1 MRRDDVEEAGFVLG
15 VAKAA
20 EVFNTG
26 FGKCHGS
33 KAQNRGC
40 DFVFIAHSAKAC
52 RILGTRIKL
61 KASTGLPR
69 DVTGMVVP
77 CGEFQIQACNF
88 VFLRGVLDTQVWKT
102 DLAADHRELQVAC
115 ESLLEL
121 LSFALAL
128 CLSATESLVELFLQL
143 VIQLHTEDFA
153 TLAFDLIDG
162 FVVHA
167 IEIGVVLRFFGF
179 HKPGV
184 DGLVTWNETMSANQA
199 FPSLRERDHLPRFF
213 L

>member
-1 MRRDDVEEAGFVLG
+1 MRRDNVEEASFVLG

-26 FGKCHGS
+26 FGKCHRS
-33 KAQNRGC
+33 KAQNGGC
-40 DFVFIAHSAKAC
+40 DFVFIAHAPKTC
-52 RILGTRIKL
+52 RVLRARIKL
-61 KASTGLPR
+61 KASTGLFG

-128 CLSATESLVELFLQL
+128 GLSATESLVELFLQL
-143 VIQLHTEDFA
+143 VIQLDTEDLA
-153 TLAFDLIDG
+153 TFAFDLFGSLVIDT
-162 FVVHA
+162 V
-167 IEIGVVLRFFGF
+167 EIGVVLRFFGF

-184 DGLVTWNETMSANQA
+184 DGLVTWNETISANQV
-199 FPSLRERDHLPRFF
+199 FSSLSERDHLPRFF